1 MTNAIL
7 RGKPDAGNPH
17 VRFDEGEVASAKPRR
32 GSLLYTKLMMSAV
45 SLASLPVFAGVH
57 TWCYTGS
64 DPAQARWN
72 VPGNWEEGVPEAG
85 ETDCEI
91 VIPSSAAATVS
102 NDIEGLELKS
112 LTVSGSSAFTLT
124 GQKVKLVPNTGKF
137 TSTCDGFTL
146 AMPIELGE
154 GGTNEFAVGAAKAGS
169 AASPVAALSNT
180 FNAGVLTGKGG
191 FKKTGVNGT
200 IVLAGDNDYEGG
212 TWVAYGFLS
221 MSTPY
226 ALGETNEWVRI
237 GSNHYETDAGA
248 KNAGLPSK
256 NDTLIYITSAL
267 DISYRFRID
276 RQCNNNNYS
285 DRIAIWT
292 QDSNTKHNVNFYGDI
307 NADANNNACWAVK
320 TAGAVWHTYGHV
332 ALGYKIGMGATVHFH
347 GPVTTS
353 QATSYIWA
361 QDSGNAYLYSTSNTF
376 TSLYTGYG
384 VCFCMAPN
392 VTPANMKINTNYMY
406 GSADALRLGG
416 FDQTIGCMINGNWNQ
431 NHGIVNETTTPCRLT
446 LTIPSDSKGRYH
458 FNGPLTL
465 VVDSPAGCYQQITN
479 AAESTM
485 SGGLIVS
492 NGTFWIAK
500 NSRFPNV
507 NAFELGTNGVVK
519 VTDDATVGNG
529 SADLAIA
536 EGGKFVLAE
545 PTANI
550 SVKRLVWNGAVDE
563 TAYGR
568 TFQSQTGTRE
578 GVAKVDWIEGDGTVT
593 VAEQVIDTVPATWS
607 SDGTSDDM
615 TAAANW
621 KGFSTAPSLDEGG
634 LLPTF
639 AEAGETASFAGR
651 LSTMGIVFDAPNDF
665 LLRGSNNPL
674 VQIRDGGIVARGGH
688 DYTIDAPVQL
698 KLLQAWD
705 VAADTT
711 LFATQ
716 GLSATSSY
724 VLTLSGAG
732 TKVLGGA
739 IDMTGNINL
748 GGGSLILRDADVSS
762 PDGIITETAASQ
774 IFLDNVVCNKAINL
788 LGSTGKTALETAE
801 GTTNVVNGRISLVS
815 GDMSFHVARDSQLTV
830 LGGMGDGGYN
840 SVAGEG
846 ADVSSFVVS
855 NAKINFSCFS
865 TSRLSLHFWSSGNN
879 INDYFLIQS
888 DGRLY
893 LHVTNALSASSPFW
907 ALGRID
913 LCGCPQQCGSIK
925 NSAETGVFVSDSPAV
940 LTVNQ
945 GAGANN
951 PQAHAFVCTFQG
963 QAGLR
968 KLGEKDLTVNSANP
982 TEGSLE
988 AAGGNL
994 FISATGSWNG
1004 TDVRVT
1010 GRDAVLGLRGSANLR
1025 REASLAITDP
1035 EARVDLADGVEQRIA
1050 HLYLPVLSDPDP
1062 ETGAVTT
1069 NLVEATAGTWG
1080 SPGSAAEN
1088 KSAFFTGT
1096 GLVKTGKFGLLI
1108 LVR

>member
-1 MTNAIL
+1 MNDMVKMQRLMA
-7 RGKPDAGNPH
+7 
-17 VRFDEGEVASAKPRR
+17 VAVA
-32 GSLLYTKLMMSAV
+32 
-45 SLASLPVFAGVH
+45 LALGALPAFAGLH
-57 TWCYTGS
+57 TWRYAGT

-72 VPGNWEEGVPEAG
+72 VADNWEGGVPEAG
-85 ETDCEI
+85 EADCEI
-91 VIPSSAAATVS
+91 VIPSSAAATVD

-112 LTVSGSSAFTLT
+112 LTISGSAAFTLT

-137 TSTCDGFTL
+137 ASTCDGFTL

-154 GGTNEFAVGAAKAGS
+154 GGTNEFAVGAATAGTKEN
-169 AASPVAALSNT
+169 PVAALSNT

-200 IVLAGDNDYEGG
+200 VVLAGDNDYEGG

-221 MSTPY
+221 MSTPH

-237 GSNHYETDAGA
+237 GSNHYETDATA
-248 KNAGLPSK
+248 QAAGLPSK
-256 NDTLIYITSAL
+256 HDTLIYITSAL
-267 DISYRFRID
+267 DLSYRFRID
-276 RQCNNNNYS
+276 RQCKNNNYS
-285 DRIAIWT
+285 DHIAIWT
-292 QDSNTKHNVNFYGDI
+292 LDSNTKHNVNFYGDI
-307 NADANNNACWAVK
+307 NADAGNNACWTVK
-320 TAGAVWHTYGHV
+320 SAGAVWHMYGHV
-332 ALGYKIGMGATVHFH
+332 SLGYKIGMGANVHFH

-353 QATSYIWA
+353 QTLSYVWV
-361 QDSGNAYLYSTSNTF
+361 QDGGNAYLYNTANTF
-376 TSLYTGYG
+376 TSLYTGYN
-384 VCFCMAPN
+384 VCFCMASN
-392 VTPANMKINTNYMY
+392 VTPTNMKIQTSYQY
-406 GSADALRLGG
+406 GGADALRLGG
-416 FDQTIGCMINGNWNQ
+416 FDQTIGCVNNGNWTQ
-431 NHGIVNETTTPCRLT
+431 NHAIINETKTPCRLT
-446 LTIPSDSKGRYH
+446 LTIPSDSRGRYH
-458 FNGPLTL
+458 FDGPLTL
-465 VVDSPAGCYQQITN
+465 AVDSPAGCYQQITN

-507 NAFELGTNGVVK
+507 NAFELGANGVIK

-529 SADLAIA
+529 NADLAIT

-545 PTANI
+545 PTSNI
-550 SVKRLVWNGAVDE
+550 AVKRLVWNGAVDE

-615 TAAANW
+615 SSAANW
-621 KGFSTAPSLDEGG
+621 KGFSSAPSLDEGG

-639 AEAGETASFAGR
+639 AEAGESARFAGR

-698 KLLQAWD
+698 KLLQTWD

-724 VLTLSGAG
+724 LLTLSGSG
-732 TKVLGGA
+732 TKVLGGD

-748 GGGSLILRDADVSS
+748 GGGSLILRNANVSS
-762 PDGIITETAASQ
+762 SDGIITETAASQ
-774 IFLDNVVCNKAINL
+774 IFLDNVVCNKAMNL
-788 LGSTGKTALETAE
+788 LGGTGKTVLETTE
-801 GTTNVVNGRISLVS
+801 GSTNIVNGEITRAVGDIS
-815 GDMSFHVARDSQLTV
+815 FRVAKNSQLTFCGG
-830 LGGMGDGGYN
+830 LGSGGYN
-840 SVAGEG
+840 SAQGEG
-846 ADVSSFVVS
+846 ADVSSIIVT
-855 NAKINFSCFS
+855 NGTMNFNYFS
-865 TSRLSLHFWSSGNN
+865 TSKLSLHFWSAGNG
-879 INDYFLIQS
+879 ISDYFPIQQ

-893 LHVTNALSASSPFW
+893 LHVTNSLTASSSFHVF
-907 ALGRID
+907 GRID

-925 NSAETGVFVSDSPAV
+925 NSQSTGVFVSDSPAV

-951 PQAHAFVCTFQG
+951 PQSHAFVCTFEG

-968 KLGEKDLTVNSANP
+968 KFGSKTLTVNSVNP
-982 TEGSLE
+982 TEGPLE

-1010 GRDAVLGLRGSANLR
+1010 GKDAVLGLGGSSNLR
-1025 REASLAITDP
+1025 REASLTISDP
-1035 EARVDLADGVEQRIA
+1035 EAKVDLASGVEQRIA

-1062 ETGAVTT
+1062 GTGAVTT
-1069 NLVEATAGTWG
+1069 NLVEAVAGTWG
-1080 SPGSAAEN
+1080 SPDSAAEN
-1088 KSAFFTGT
+1088 KSAYFTGT
-1096 GLVKTGKFGLLI
+1096 GLVKTGKVGSLL